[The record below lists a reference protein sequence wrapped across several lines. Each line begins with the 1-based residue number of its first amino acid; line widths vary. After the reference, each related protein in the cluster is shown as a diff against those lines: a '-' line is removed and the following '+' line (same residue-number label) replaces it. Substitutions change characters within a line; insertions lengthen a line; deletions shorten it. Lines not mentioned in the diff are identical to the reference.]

1 VVAQTAVA
9 LALFSSAGLLVNSFV
24 RLQRVEP
31 GFDAGGV
38 AWVRVYLRG
47 GYTPETRVTFYREL
61 MERVRALP
69 GVVAVGG
76 TDNLP
81 LTPNRN
87 HSFIST
93 PATVLASGEDP
104 PAVSWHA
111 FFPGT
116 FEALAMP
123 LLRGRAFTESDD
135 AAAPQVAVANEAAA
149 ALLWPGEDPLGRT
162 YTAGSPDSG
171 NEPVTVVGVVADV
184 RHRGLATAPEPEIY
198 LPALGMSRGLMNLLV
213 RTDGEPAALLEPLRE
228 LIWQLDPSLP
238 LSQYGTL
245 SAHVARSILEPRFY
259 ALLASTFAVVAL
271 ALTLVGIYGALAYTV
286 ELRTHE
292 LGVRLALG
300 ARGRQVLAA
309 VLGRGMALVGSGLAL
324 GVALSWWVAGA
335 MERFVFGI
343 NARDPATIATAV
355 LAIAIMALVACLV
368 PAARAAR
375 LDPAAQL
382 RRE

>member
-1 VVAQTAVA
+1 
-9 LALFSSAGLLVNSFV
+9 
-24 RLQRVEP
+24 
-31 GFDAGGV
+31 
-38 AWVRVYLRG
+38 
-47 GYTPETRVTFYREL
+47 
-61 MERVRALP
+61 
-69 GVVAVGG
+69 
-76 TDNLP
+76 
-81 LTPNRN
+81 
-87 HSFIST
+87 
-93 PATVLASGEDP
+93 
-104 PAVSWHA
+104 
-111 FFPGT
+111 
-116 FEALAMP
+116 
-123 LLRGRAFTESDD
+123 
-135 AAAPQVAVANEAAA
+135 
-149 ALLWPGEDPLGRT
+149 
-162 YTAGSPDSG
+162 
-171 NEPVTVVGVVADV
+171 
-184 RHRGLATAPEPEIY
+184 
-198 LPALGMSRGLMNLLV
+198 
-213 RTDGEPAALLEPLRE
+213 
-228 LIWQLDPSLP
+228 
-238 LSQYGTL
+238 
-245 SAHVARSILEPRFY
+245 VARSILEPRFY